1 MSKVPNVLLL
11 LGCSVRDGNSGKTI
25 LSTTEHVKA
34 YIEKKI
40 FLIITAYRT
49 GQSKTELTS
58 GFPGDQP
65 RLIQGIRRRDG
76 IGDLFIYK
84 YLSKI

>member
-34 YIEKKI
+34 YIEKK
-40 FLIITAYRT
+40 FFYIIKAYIT
-49 GQSKTELTS
+49 GQSKTVDFRICQGPALAD
-58 GFPGDQP
+58 PGYSKE
-65 RLIQGIRRRDG
+65 RRHRRP
-76 IGDLFIYK
+76 IY
-84 YLSKI
+84 L